1 MNATDDVHTWFGK
14 LCGMY
19 AYTPLGN
26 LCGIPGLSMPLA
38 QHDNGLPLGIQA
50 IGKQASDG
58 LLLQLGAQ
66 VERAIGGKWNNG
78 RLPGIHVTKV

>member
-14 LCGMY
+14 LWGMY

-26 LCGIPGLSMPLA
+26 LCGIPAISLPMA
-38 QHDNGLPLGIQA
+38 VHDNGLPLGIHALTRQA
-50 IGKQASDG
+50 GDG

-66 VERAIGGKWNNG
+66 IERALGGKWNG
-78 RLPGIHVTKV
+78 GLLPGVHVTH